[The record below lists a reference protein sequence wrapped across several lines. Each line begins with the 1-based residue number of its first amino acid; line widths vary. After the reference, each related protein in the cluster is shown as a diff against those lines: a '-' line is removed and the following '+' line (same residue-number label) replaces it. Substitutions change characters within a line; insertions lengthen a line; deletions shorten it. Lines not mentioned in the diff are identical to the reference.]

1 MNAIIIYL
9 LCMEWNLKIYV
20 LNLIDEITFPCFHWP
35 LYFQPF
41 GFSRVP
47 VPSNISNCH
56 SPTIVVFYLLIVENL
71 SLFNQTYFITMKSL

>member
-1 MNAIIIYL
+1 MPCFVVITASFLFNPINYCMNAIIIYL
-9 LCMEWNLKIYV
+9 LCMEWNLNVYV
-20 LNLIDEITFPCFHWP
+20 LNLIDENTFPCFHWP

-56 SPTIVVFYLLIVENL
+56 SPTIFDI
-71 SLFNQTYFITMKSL
+71 FI